1 MFSEKTVLSTPNPD
15 IVDFSVFI
23 TILKKKLFLLN
34 SNILIFTLPQG
45 INRK

>member
-1 MFSEKTVLSTPNPD
+1 MFSKKIVLSTPN